1 MRERTHAERVASRDG
16 YFTPESVIR
25 RVGSTPV
32 TPFLGGG
39 TAVLLQVA
47 HPLVAADV
55 ARIFG
60 TPAAVVPRTL
70 ADFRDYFRKQIEGKT
85 IEVTPTAREIA
96 DVVLKAPFPLPMQVF
111 GPAHR
116 VATAA
121 QLPPRLRRE
130 YGLGWTPVH
139 GLALNV
145 LAQPVKLAAWPMLLA
160 TARWRPPAA
169 VASY

>member
-1 MRERTHAERVASRDG
+1 MA
-16 YFTPESVIR
+16 
-25 RVGSTPV
+25 
-32 TPFLGGG
+32 
-39 TAVLLQVA
+39 TAVTV
-47 HPLVAADV
+47 P
-55 ARIFG
+55 
-60 TPAAVVPRTL
+60 TPSVVTAIQTGPVRQTNT
-70 ADFRDYFRKQIEGKT
+70 AWSRFRRD
-85 IEVTPTAREIA
+85 
-96 DVVLKAPFPLPMQVF
+96 
-111 GPAHR
+111 R